1 MDSKQSDAATATDR
15 TQNET
20 THEAADGFRR
30 AGLSSTTDL
39 WEDVTS
45 VFRDAREQMDVGELI
60 HLESFNLQTAMSA
73 IELMDPKMDIGFG
86 EVRNVSEVVL
96 PTELSDAQVINIMD
110 QLLVCLMSWLDGHTL
125 PQTVFSCVYAQ
136 RIYQIPRFELFS
148 FIRVLLAT
156 MDTIVNLVLDEK
168 VADDEDFMT
177 STYGLNLQPLCS
189 DPPEEEGLILRKI
202 LQAIDNRPFGNSEC
216 EKAMANAISLRVRF
230 QVELYRTMQCLSG
243 FSCEHSLSDASQ
255 LLAELKGMATDWISY
270 TQQHDVDRDLIDRVF
285 DSSINRHLMTSSPP
299 RTAPLFI
306 FDTASNYLRRLLHE
320 LSEVVELESFVLPL
334 EIASRNNH
342 YPSSQRHSLHIA
354 LHSIA
359 SCSSKLNPTTL
370 TRSVLSRIMLPEY
383 SSALFAR
390 EDADFRRLIAT
401 DMGLVEEE
409 MTHEGLAALGS
420 VQEGMLN
427 TFKCLCRNRSRQR
440 RLLLRILRWW
450 DHYSFLSSPTEK
462 DAPVEQ
468 DEAHNEEGTSL
479 SDHNVQSGSLIGE
492 SQASQ
497 LDAND
502 DRNTIDTHFAEMN
515 SLQVVAYEVSARL
528 MIQHWL
534 LGFEC
539 DLYQEYEYAAVF
551 FYVGYVLTTMANA
564 TTSLASKGQNG
575 ASLHPLRF
583 ALYTMDEARLW
594 MCRALHSALAALSRG
609 NQWDYSCGRGSKTSR
624 AGRAMF
630 GSEEFWYE
638 QRFGVVMGLVNGP
651 AYADYASF
659 LSFQKVQE
667 ESLLAR
673 GDGTDI
679 IMLLLKDA
687 AKGFLVAR
695 RTLETAK
702 KTAAVCSPN
711 NVTEEIL
718 QIARV
723 AVENSLALSH
733 LLQTYTQPL
742 EEQTKSSENRHHVSF
757 KFSGHRHFPV
767 IKVTPL

>member
-1 MDSKQSDAATATDR
+1 MDSKQSDASTATDR
-15 TQNET
+15 SQKET
-20 THEAADGFRR
+20 SHESADDFRPV
-30 AGLSSTTDL
+30 GLTATRDL
-39 WEDVTS
+39 WEDVTD

-60 HLESFNLQTAMSA
+60 HLESFNLQAAMSA

-96 PTELSDAQVINIMD
+96 PTELSDAQVIGIMD

-148 FIRVLLAT
+148 FMRVLLAT
-156 MDTIVNLVLDEK
+156 MDTIINLVLDEK
-168 VADDEDFMT
+168 VADDEDFMA
-177 STYGLNLQPLCS
+177 STYGFNLQPLCS
-189 DPPEEEGLILRKI
+189 DPPEEDGLILRKI
-202 LQAIDNRPFGNSEC
+202 LQAIDNRPLSNNDS
-216 EKAMANAISLRVRF
+216 EKALANAISLRVRF

-243 FSCEHSLSDASQ
+243 FSCEHSLSDAS
-255 LLAELKGMATDWISY
+255 LLLTGLKEMATDWISY
-270 TQQHDVDRDLIDRVF
+270 TQQHDMDRDLIDRVF

-306 FDTASNYLRRLLHE
+306 FDTASDYLQRLLHE
-320 LSEVVELESFVLPL
+320 LSEVVELETYVLPL
-334 EIASRNNH
+334 EIASRENH
-342 YPSSQRHSLHIA
+342 YTHSQRHSLHIA
-354 LHSIA
+354 IHSIA
-359 SCSSKLNPTTL
+359 FCSSKLNPSTL
-370 TRSVLSRIMLPEY
+370 TRSVLSRIMIPDY
-383 SSALFAR
+383 SSSLFGH

-401 DMGLVEEE
+401 DMGLMEEE
-409 MTHEGLAALGS
+409 MTFERLAAFGS
-420 VQEGMLN
+420 VREGMLD

-440 RLLLRILRWW
+440 RVLLRILRWW
-450 DHYSFLSSPTEK
+450 DHYAFVAFPTEK
-462 DAPVEQ
+462 NAVVEQ
-468 DEAHNEEGTSL
+468 DEAHSEEGTSRAEL
-479 SDHNVQSGSLIGE
+479 GE
-492 SQASQ
+492 SQADQ
-497 LDAND
+497 LNTSG
-502 DRNTIDTHFAEMN
+502 DRNAIDTHFGEMH

-575 ASLHPLRF
+575 ASLLPLRF

-594 MCRALHSALAALSRG
+594 MCRALHAALAAFSRG
-609 NQWDYSCGRGSKTSR
+609 NQWDYSCGRGSKTLEAGE
-624 AGRAMF
+624 AGRTMF
-630 GSEEFWYE
+630 GSEELWYE

-659 LSFQKVQE
+659 LTFKKVQE

-673 GDGTDI
+673 GDGTDT

-702 KTAAVCSPN
+702 KTAAVCPPN

-723 AVENSLALSH
+723 AVENSLVLSH
-733 LLQTYTQPL
+733 ILQTYMQPP
-742 EEQTKSSENRHHVSF
+742 EEQTKSSETKHHVSF
-757 KFSGHRHFPV
+757 NFSGHRHFPV